1 MSEMYPHKISCRV
14 RDVMWQSWVLI
25 RQMWHHL
32 WQWALKLW
40 STNMKYVVWIVNIDV
55 WSVKIE
61 MQRYT
66 NKNMPPT
73 QSLRNRTCVAWNSLA
88 TLCCLIVWSVCCC
101 WTWFAWIME
110 HAKSVRRKVLSELL
124 EFCTTQR
131 WRICCTTN
139 RKKTQLAATIS
150 VNLHLLSD
158 STLQLFEQ
166 KK

>member
-14 RDVMWQSWVLI
+14 RHVMWQSWVLI
-25 RQMWHHL
+25 SQMWHHL

-66 NKNMPPT
+66 NKNMQPT

-88 TLCCLIVWSVCCC
+88 PLLSYCLIWVLLLDMICMDYGARQIRTQKSSVWI
-101 WTWFAWIME
+101 A
-110 HAKSVRRKVLSELL
+110 RVLHNTE
-124 EFCTTQR
+124 

-158 STLQLFEQ
+158 STLQMFEQ